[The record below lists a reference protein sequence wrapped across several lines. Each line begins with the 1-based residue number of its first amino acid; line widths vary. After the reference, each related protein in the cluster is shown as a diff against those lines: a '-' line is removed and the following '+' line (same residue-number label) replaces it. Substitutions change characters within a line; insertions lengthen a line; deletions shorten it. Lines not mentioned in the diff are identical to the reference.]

1 MKEIHFYKD
10 LKDCNL
16 ENFVERDEYHA
27 SHNSTERAIRENE
40 KFIHTT
46 AISALDFSYL
56 LDKGYRIFL
65 HENGRVGEIHVGNTE
80 LTDRYIRNVY
90 DIKRIWIGGGFQE
103 YFYNEQ
109 NNLNN
114 GTEN

>member
-10 LKDCNL
+10 GLIESVYGWHL
-16 ENFVERDEYHA
+16 T
-27 SHNSTERAIRENE
+27 HNSTMSAIEANNPC
-40 KFIHTT
+40 IYTT
-46 AISALDFSYL
+46 AISALDFPYL

-65 HENGRVGEIHVGNTE
+65 HENDRVGEIHVGNTK
-80 LTDRYIRNVY
+80 LTDRHIRKVY

-114 GTEN
+114 GKN

>member
-1 MKEIHFYKD
+1 MKQIHFYKD
-10 LKDCNL
+10 GQIESCYGWHLT
-16 ENFVERDEYHA
+16 
-27 SHNSTERAIRENE
+27 HNSTMSAIEAGNSC
-40 KFIHTT
+40 IYTT

-80 LTDRYIRNVY
+80 LTDRYIREVY
-90 DIKRIWIGGGFQE
+90 DIKRIWIGGGFQA

-109 NNLNN
+109 K
-114 GTEN
+114 

>member
-10 LKDCNL
+10 GLIESCYGWYL
-16 ENFVERDEYHA
+16 T
-27 SHNSTERAIRENE
+27 HNSTMSAIEANNPC
-40 KFIHTT
+40 IYTT

-65 HENGRVGEIHVGNTE
+65 HENGRVGEICVGNTE
-80 LTDRYIRNVY
+80 LTDRYIREVY